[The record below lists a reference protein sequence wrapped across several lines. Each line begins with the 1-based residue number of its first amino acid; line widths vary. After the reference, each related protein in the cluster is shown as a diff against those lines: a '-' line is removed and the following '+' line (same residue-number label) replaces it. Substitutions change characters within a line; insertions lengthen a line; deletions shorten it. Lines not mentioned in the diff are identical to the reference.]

1 MTYPK
6 WILPLQKYWGSAGE
20 SCMKSLAIWW
30 RTSPAGLGWAKAHGA
45 AQLVLSARVRE
56 GCPEYLPCR
65 QEWARQRDCRSK
77 ALQAR
82 DSMVWTSLEQLE
94 ANMRALWSESIWR
107 TLKSTKW
114 SGCLGRKW
122 RSGPGPDDKGLIS
135 WDCEDERE
143 LLKVFKWRITMII
156 FTLWEDDS
164 GHMMEYILEEE
175 KIFSFQQT
183 WESVRVL

>member
-82 DSMVWTSLEQLE
+82 DSMVWTSLGQLE

-135 WDCEDERE
+135 WDCEDERAVE
-143 LLKVFKWRITMII
+143 
-156 FTLWEDDS
+156 
-164 GHMMEYILEEE
+164 
-175 KIFSFQQT
+175 SFQVEDYHDHIYT
-183 WESVRVL
+183 LGRWFWPHDGIHIGRRKNFLLPADLGIC